1 MYVVYVLYVDIWCI
15 FKILIICELC
25 EFLGGSLDQNWG
37 RSWRYSPLLEWK
49 PLVNCV
55 VKAFLVTIG
64 SMILVKKELL
74 SRRNSHS
81 GWCFKASETCLS
93 NWIFSSSLK
102 WGLKPRYCW
111 ELDAQISKKRLLQ
124 VAKKITRNYGIQCV
138 HWIHVGSTVSCML
151 DLIRFP
157 WVPWSKHISLDV
169 SSARPELQ
177 ISLSIFFGEFYKKNR
192 HAWSS
197 CTILFRPL
205 SLSVGYIRLPCT
217 WSNHHTNNWIL
228 KEK

>member
-1 MYVVYVLYVDIWCI
+1 MYVCCVCVICRRMMYLQNPHNLWIVWISWWI
-15 FKILIICELC
+15 FRPKLK
-25 EFLGGSLDQNWG
+25 
-37 RSWRYSPLLEWK
+37 YSPLLEWK
-49 PLVNCV
+49 PLGNCV

-64 SMILVKKELL
+64 SMILVTVIKKELL

-102 WGLKPRYCW
+102 WGLKPRYHCW

-177 ISLSIFFGEFYKKNR
+177 ISLSIFFGEFYKKKTDM
-192 HAWSS
+192 H
-197 CTILFRPL
+197 
-205 SLSVGYIRLPCT
+205 
-217 WSNHHTNNWIL
+217 NHHAPFFFAHLVWALAI
-228 KEK
+228 